1 MGPEQT
7 VTMGPIEVDR
17 ANLPDAKQL
26 SSQSRI
32 SQLMFLAA
40 SQVSYPGSDGQPWWH
55 RIEQPQGCEP
65 VPVVDGR
72 CLRREITVSRGGVAS
87 NVLPSTRGGRCV
99 GIGSGPGTQSGRAS
113 HLDSPL
119 LRQVT
124 GKSSCQVRF
133 ELHPSGPVAE
143 YADTREP
150 GGFDLPDVIGEFQI
164 AGAFH
169 RSVGSRQKFRQT
181 DCGLHETAFR

>member
-40 SQVSYPGSDGQPWWH
+40 SQVAYPGSDRQPWWH

-72 CLRREITVSRGGVAS
+72 CLRRVITVSRGGVAS
-87 NVLPSTRGGRCV
+87 DVLPSARGGRCV
-99 GIGSGPGTQSGRAS
+99 GIRSGPGTQSGRAS
-113 HLDSPL
+113 HLDSSL

-133 ELHPSGPVAE
+133 ELHPSG
-143 YADTREP
+143 R
-150 GGFDLPDVIGEFQI
+150 LPSERIPRNPEDSI
-164 AGAFH
+164 
-169 RSVGSRQKFRQT
+169 SLT
-181 DCGLHETAFR
+181 